1 MWRRLVQVI
10 IIAALSL
17 GLLMGPALG
26 SPTVLAEDSGGGMT
40 PCALMGGRSGG

>member
-1 MWRRLVQVI
+1 MWKRFVQVI
-10 IIAALSL
+10 VIAVLSF

-26 SPTVLAEDSGGGMT
+26 RPTVLAEDSGGGMT